1 MLIAVS
7 FIAAARCHGRGGA
20 CQCIIVAMFACSAV
34 SGNVVVSAPVASEL
48 QCIGNAA
55 LMEGDPGAPSE
66 QFGAVRRR
74 VCLSTGCL
82 QYCNI
87 DDSRVAEHKCELR
100 LSN

>member
-1 MLIAVS
+1 MS
-7 FIAAARCHGRGGA
+7 GS
-20 CQCIIVAMFACSAV
+20 VA
-34 SGNVVVSAPVASEL
+34 VSAPVASEL
-48 QCIGNAA
+48 QCIGKAA
-55 LMEGDPGAPSE
+55 LVEGDPGGPSE
-66 QFGAVRRR
+66 QFGAVWHR